1 MAATEALIRDI
12 AQAAVSE
19 CNPEAVILFG
29 SHATGTAG
37 QDSDIDLL
45 VTKAEPFKSG
55 DDRRQEMVRLWRA
68 LSRFPVA
75 KDILVYS
82 RDEVERWRNSRNYI
96 ISIAL
101 REGKVLYGSI

>member
-19 CNPEAVILFG
+19 CNPEAVILLG

-75 KDILVYS
+75 KDILVHS
-82 RDEVERWRNSRNYI
+82 RDEVERWRNSRNCI